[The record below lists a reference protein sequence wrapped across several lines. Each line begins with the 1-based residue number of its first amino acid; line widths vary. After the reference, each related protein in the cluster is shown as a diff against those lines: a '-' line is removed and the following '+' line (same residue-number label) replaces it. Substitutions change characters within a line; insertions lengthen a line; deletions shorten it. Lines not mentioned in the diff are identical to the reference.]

1 VRLNGITI
9 RIGLTTLLLFLAM
22 EHKGACS
29 GISMTAGIGYEF
41 ISQEYFLDSLVEV
54 GGDTLEA
61 ITALKTTYLDDIRAR
76 ISLKYS
82 PYQDRKL
89 ELRSDYEQT
98 PEFIRT
104 KLFADY
110 RPRLGE
116 YRLDLTSELD
126 WRNRYADSADA
137 GDDYLF
143 GRARARLRMPLSQSV
158 TANWQ
163 IRGDFV
169 SFDSTSTL
177 SYNHYRL
184 GWKAGIG
191 KLFEDFSMFDFNLF
205 YLARAVPDTSELG
218 YVSYGAEAAVLAF
231 HNQGELDVFWRLER
245 KNYRK
250 PEDQSD
256 YWRVDLETRQKL
268 RLGGNYFNRQEL
280 NVEVNVFSANEL
292 MSNDY
297 IRMGLSLLFGIE
309 SGGLSL
315 GLGGDFEMLRELG
328 SEFEESDNYLESGFL
343 VSIDYLSSVRFFGSL
358 ESVLGQRNLNDLQ
371 ELQTDFS
378 FERLNL
384 ILDWK
389 LVRGLSLN
397 MLLSGEWEWH
407 QLEEENNQILL
418 VSSGIDYSF

>member
-1 VRLNGITI
+1 LNGIAI
-9 RIGLTTLLLFLAM
+9 RLGITTLLLILAL
-22 EHKGACS
+22 EHTGACS
-29 GISMTAGIGYEF
+29 GIDMTAGIGYEF

-54 GGDTLEA
+54 GADSLDA

-76 ISLKYS
+76 FSLKYS
-82 PYQDRKL
+82 PYLDRKL
-89 ELRSDYEQT
+89 EFRSDYEQT

-116 YRLDLTSELD
+116 YRFNFNSELD
-126 WRNRYADSADA
+126 WRNRYADSSDA

-143 GRARARLRMPLSQSV
+143 GRFRARLRMPLSQSL

-184 GWKAGIG
+184 GWKAGVG
-191 KLFEDFSMFDFNLF
+191 KLFDNFSMFDVNLF
-205 YLARAVPDTSELG
+205 FLARAVPDTSELG

-231 HNQGELDVFWRLER
+231 HSQGELDVFWRLER
-245 KNYRK
+245 KNYQK

-256 YWRVDLETRQKL
+256 YWRVELDTRQKL
-268 RLGGNYFNRQEL
+268 RLGRNYFSRQEFDI
-280 NVEVNVFSANEL
+280 EVNLFSSSEL
-292 MSNDY
+292 LSNNY
-297 IRMGLSLLFGIE
+297 IRTELTLLFGIE

-315 GLGGDFEMLRELG
+315 GLGGDFEMFRELD
-328 SEFEESDNYLESGFL
+328 SEFDESDNYLESGFL

-389 LVRGLSLN
+389 LVGGLSLN

-418 VSSGIDYSF
+418 VSSGIDYNF

>member
-1 VRLNGITI
+1 
-9 RIGLTTLLLFLAM
+9 M
-22 EHKGACS
+22 EHTGACS
-29 GISMTAGIGYEF
+29 DVKMTAGIGYEF
-41 ISQEYFLDSLVEV
+41 ISQEYFLDSLVEA
-54 GGDTLEA
+54 GGDSLDA
-61 ITALKTTYLDDIRAR
+61 IAALKTTYLDDIRAR
-76 ISLKYS
+76 FSLKYS

-104 KLFADY
+104 RLFADY
-110 RPRLGE
+110 RPRMGK
-116 YRLDLTSELD
+116 YRLNVSSELD

-143 GRARARLRMPLSQSV
+143 GRVRARLKVPLSQSL

-184 GWKAGIG
+184 GWKAGVG
-191 KLFEDFSMFDFNLF
+191 KLFENFSMFDLNFFFLT
-205 YLARAVPDTSELG
+205 RAVPDTSELG

-256 YWRVDLETRQKL
+256 YWRVELESRQKL
-268 RLGGNYFNRQEL
+268 RLGGNYFSRQEL
-280 NVEVNVFSANEL
+280 DIDLNLFNPSEL
-292 MSNDY
+292 ISNDY
-297 IRMGLSLLFGIE
+297 VRAELAILFGIE

-315 GLGGDFEMLRELG
+315 GLGGEFEMLRELD
-328 SEFEESDNYLESGFL
+328 SESEQSDNYLESGFL
-343 VSIDYLSSVRFFGSL
+343 ISIDYLSSVRFFGSM
-358 ESVLGQRNLNDLQ
+358 ESVLGRRNL
-371 ELQTDFS
+371 TDFQALQS
-378 FERLNL
+378 DFNFERLNL

-389 LVRGLSLN
+389 LVGGLSLN

-407 QLEEENNQILL
+407 ELEEENNQILL